1 MQNLAR
7 YNLIETF
14 NIYDIYIKEILMKRY
29 IRSSDDWYDAMQG
42 CKYRVDGGP
51 SGDYVGD
58 YDEELA
64 SYHSQKGFESV
75 YTNDPKTAIDAW
87 FKAEDMYPSDA
98 AIMTNKPEYEM
109 ELCRW
114 VIENED
120 KFRTMYLAHRCPYK
134 YDWLI
139 DRAND
144 HKDRAGGFY
153 KYDDFPDQISP
164 FCYG

>member
-1 MQNLAR
+1 
-7 YNLIETF
+7 
-14 NIYDIYIKEILMKRY
+14 MKRY
-29 IRSSDDWYDAMQG
+29 IKSSDEYDIMQG
-42 CKYRVDGGP
+42 RKYRVVGGP

-58 YDEELA
+58 YDEEFA
-64 SYHSQKGFESV
+64 KYYSKKPFKTV
-75 YTNDPKTAIDAW
+75 YTDDPKTAIDAW
-87 FKAEDMYPSDA
+87 FKAEEMYPSDA

-120 KFRTMYLAHRCPYK
+120 IFKNMYLAHRCSYK

-139 DRAND
+139 EVARR
-144 HKDRAGGFY
+144 HMDRAGGFY
-153 KYDDFPDQISP
+153 KYEDFPDQIAP